1 MTETF
6 RILYLVAMGVWMGTL
21 LIGALAIRLA
31 FVRLGRDKGWPIVR
45 FAAPLTDLIG
55 MWTGTLAAAFL
66 IFGRTGYS
74 FRWAAALLLVA
85 LMVTAGLYDRA
96 VLVPSLDAAWKRL
109 GHGTEW
115 EDEWR
120 FLMRMAV
127 WGRGLTIGAGV
138 GALAAFPAW

>member
-1 MTETF
+1 MTELY
-6 RILYLVAMGVWMGTL
+6 RIAMGIW
-21 LIGALAIRLA
+21 IGALLTGAIAMHLA
-31 FVRLGRDKGWPIVR
+31 FKRLGRDEGWPIVR
-45 FAAPLTDLIG
+45 LAAPLTDLIG

-66 IFGRTGYS
+66 ILGRTGYS

-109 GHGTEW
+109 GHGDEW

-127 WGRGLTIGAGV
+127 WGRGLTIGAGIA
-138 GALAAFPAW
+138 ALAAF